1 MNGPLVNTD
10 FSDECTEISHGRRK
24 LDVFHPVAAGS
35 LELCRVWEKVC
46 LLAFANFSAIRGRRD
61 RAPNSEIEQRICG
74 GFMKSRRMGGGS
86 HPRHRIFWIFLLNLF
101 VILDGWFG
109 DVLVNACIVW
119 EFVRKV
125 ERIELGEGWRLSSF
139 DFLSSLWRRSCRPL
153 PLEQLKELLCMS
165 TQFACYGEF

>member
-1 MNGPLVNTD
+1 MWRLHEESED
-10 FSDECTEISHGRRK
+10 GRRFASSSQDF
-24 LDVFHPVAAGS
+24 LDFFAQF
-35 LELCRVWEKVC
+35 VC
-46 LLAFANFSAIRGRRD
+46 NFV
-61 RAPNSEIEQRICG
+61 
-74 GFMKSRRMGGGS
+74 M
-86 HPRHRIFWIFLLNLF
+86 
-101 VILDGWFG
+101 FG

-139 DFLSSLWRRSCRPL
+139 DFLSSLWRRSCRLL